1 MPVETI
7 KATAARA
14 SRSLPVLPGCV
25 HMTFAAPDKMVSND
39 KMHRKLEKKMVK
51 TLLSTWAVRQVCVV
65 SDKKKRYREKKK
77 MYN

>member
-51 TLLSTWAVRQVCVV
+51 TLLSTWAVRQVVWLAT
-65 SDKKKRYREKKK
+65 KKEIQREKE
-77 MYN
+77 NV

>member
-14 SRSLPVLPGCV
+14 SRSLLPLLPGCV

-65 SDKKKRYREKKK
+65 RSKKRDTERKE
-77 MYN
+77 NV

>member
-7 KATAARA
+7 KETAARA
-14 SRSLPVLPGCV
+14 SRSLPLLPGCV
-25 HMTFAAPDKMVSND
+25 HMTFGAPDKMVSND

-65 SDKKKRYREKKK
+65 RSKKRDTERKE
-77 MYN
+77 NV

>member
-14 SRSLPVLPGCV
+14 SRSLPLLP
-25 HMTFAAPDKMVSND
+25 AAPDKMVSND

-65 SDKKKRYREKKK
+65 RSKKRDTESKE
-77 MYN
+77 NV

>member
-25 HMTFAAPDKMVSND
+25 HMTFAVPDKMVSND

-65 SDKKKRYREKKK
+65 RNKKEIQREKE
-77 MYN
+77 NV